1 MKFLLLLILILVP
14 AQVYAW
20 PGTVVSVHDGD
31 SIRVRRADSTV
42 VPIRVY
48 GIDCPELGQP
58 HGDAARDLTSALL
71 LGKAVEVVPTG
82 QRPSYGREVAG
93 IVLLDQLV
101 VLQDA
106 LVSSGL
112 AWVDGRYC
120 KATVCDYW
128 RMHQQ
133 DAKTAFRGLW
143 AEESPI
149 APWTWRRS
157 RTLEKNK

>member
-1 MKFLLLLILILVP
+1 MKILLLLILILVP
-14 AQVYAW
+14 VQVYAW

-31 SIRVRRADSTV
+31 SIRIRRSDSTV
-42 VPIRVY
+42 VAIRIY

-58 HGDAARDLTSALL
+58 HGEAARDLTSSLL
-71 LGKAVEVVPTG
+71 LGKTVEVVPTG

-120 KATVCDYW
+120 KAIVCDYW
-128 RMHQQ
+128 RMHQH

-149 APWTWRRS
+149 APWTWRRL
-157 RTLEKNK
+157 RQH

>member
-1 MKFLLLLILILVP
+1 MKVLLLLILILVP
-14 AQVYAW
+14 GQVYAW

-31 SIRVRRADSTV
+31 SIRIRRSDSTV
-42 VPIRVY
+42 VAIRIY

-58 HGDAARDLTSALL
+58 HGEAARDLTSSLL
-71 LGKAVEVVPTG
+71 LGKTVEVVPTD

-120 KATVCDYW
+120 KAIVCDYW
-128 RMHQQ
+128 RMHQH
-133 DAKTAFRGLW
+133 DAKTALRGAW
-143 AEESPI
+143 AEDNPI
-149 APWTWRRS
+149 APWTWRRM
-157 RTLEKNK
+157 RGMKKNK